1 MLGVCQRD
9 ELRNWARHSENMTK
23 RVADQRRRWKVKFY
37 TDSGKPDLRFQE
49 GEYDEETHVE
59 SKLNEPSLIPLGEVD
74 MLALAETQYPMDA
87 DDM

>member
-1 MLGVCQRD
+1 
-9 ELRNWARHSENMTK
+9 MTK